1 MVENRKRLVANFM
14 SLGFQQGI
22 TILFPLLI
30 FPYLLHILGISG
42 FGVFTLLQTG
52 IMYFDLLIAFGFGL
66 TATKRIANA
75 KEDVAMQKKIIAGV
89 YFIQLL
95 LFITSL
101 IAILLCALFIAYL
114 QQNIMLLLL
123 AALYLL
129 GNLLFPD
136 WYFRGI
142 QQMKNCTLVTLISKL
157 ISFVLIIVLVRQPT
171 DITNAFFALA
181 AGNVLAGITGFLLL
195 QHKVKLS
202 VKLPEKN
209 FIAALFEESS
219 YIFASI
225 ILAPFYSSVNIFI
238 LQFFTNP
245 LVVGSYSIAQ
255 KIYNAATMLT
265 GVVNNSFFPHLS
277 QQYAASVADY
287 KKSVQKLLVLIGS
300 AFFILAAAQ
309 FFGAALII
317 QILVGNNTGEDIS
330 YAITILRIISFAL
343 LFSPFVSFFF
353 QQMIIQGQQ
362 KAAIKNIVAAVV
374 INLATAVILS
384 YWYGGIGMAVNVCLV
399 TVLICFLNAASVN
412 KKIGLLQGS

>member
-1 MVENRKRLVANFM
+1 MADNRKRLVTNFM

-30 FPYLLHILGISG
+30 FPYLLRILGISG
-42 FGVFTLLQTG
+42 FGVFTLIQTG

-66 TATKRIANA
+66 TATQRIATA
-75 KEDVAMQKKIIAGV
+75 KDDVDMQKKIIAGV

-95 LFITSL
+95 LFIASL
-101 IAILLCALFIAYL
+101 IAILLCCLFIPYL
-114 QQNIMLLLL
+114 QQNIVLLLL

-157 ISFVLIIVLVRQPT
+157 ISFVLIIVLVRQQN

-181 AGNVLAGITGFLLL
+181 AGNVLAGITGFFLL
-195 QHKVKLS
+195 QHKVKFGF
-202 VKLPEKN
+202 KLPGKI
-209 FIAALFEESS
+209 FLSALFKESS
-219 YIFASI
+219 YVFASI

-238 LQFFTNP
+238 LQFFASP
-245 LVVGSYSIAQ
+245 LIVGSYSIAQ
-255 KIYNAATMLT
+255 KIFNATSMLT
-265 GVVNNSFFPHLS
+265 GVVNNAFFPHLS
-277 QQYAASVADY
+277 QQYAASVIGY
-287 KKSVQKLLVLIGS
+287 KKNVQKILMLIGS
-300 AFFILAAAQ
+300 TFFMLAVIQ

-317 QILVGNNTGEDIS
+317 QLLVGKNSNEDIS
-330 YAITILRIISFAL
+330 YAITILRIVSFAL

-362 KAAIKNIVAAVV
+362 TASIKNIV
-374 INLATAVILS
+374 TAVIVNLVTAVVLS

-412 KKIGLLQGS
+412 KKINLLPVT

>member
-1 MVENRKRLVANFM
+1 MVANFM

-30 FPYLLHILGISG
+30 FPYLLRILGISG
-42 FGVFTLLQTG
+42 FGVFTLIQTG

-66 TATKRIANA
+66 TATKRIATA

-95 LFITSL
+95 LFISSL
-101 IAILLCALFIAYL
+101 IAILFCSLFIPYL

-157 ISFVLIIVLVRQPT
+157 ISFVLIVVLVRQPT

-181 AGNVLAGITGFLLL
+181 AGNVLAGITGFFLL
-195 QHKVKLS
+195 QLKVKLS
-202 VKLPEKN
+202 FKLPEKT
-209 FIAALFEESS
+209 FITALFKESS
-219 YIFASI
+219 YVFASI

-238 LQFFTNP
+238 LQFFANP
-245 LVVGSYSIAQ
+245 LMVGSYSIAQ

-300 AFFILAAAQ
+300 AFFILAAVQ

-374 INLATAVILS
+374 INLVTAVILS
-384 YWYGGIGMAVNVCLV
+384 YWYGGIGIAINVCLV

-412 KKIGLLQGS
+412 KKIGLLQGN

>member
-30 FPYLLHILGISG
+30 FPYLLRILGISG
-42 FGVFTLLQTG
+42 FGVFTLIQTG

-66 TATKRIANA
+66 TATKRIATA
-75 KEDVAMQKKIIAGV
+75 KDDLATQKKIIAGV
-89 YFIQLL
+89 YIIQLL

-101 IAILLCALFIAYL
+101 IGILVCSLFIPYL

-181 AGNVLAGITGFLLL
+181 AGNVLAGITGFFLL

-202 VKLPEKN
+202 FKLPEKT
-209 FIAALFEESS
+209 FVAALFEESS
-219 YIFASI
+219 YVFASI

-238 LQFFTNP
+238 LQFFASP
-245 LVVGSYSIAQ
+245 LMVGSYSIAQ

-277 QQYAASVADY
+277 QQYATSVADY

-300 AFFILAAAQ
+300 AFFILAAVQ

-317 QILVGNNTGEDIS
+317 QILVGNNSGEDIS

-374 INLATAVILS
+374 INLVTAVIFS